1 MFQNFDAP
9 SAPVTGDSR
18 LRDLRNWMQ
27 AQQVSMVLVPH
38 NDEQF
43 NEYLPVNKERLAWIS
58 GFTGSAGSALI
69 TLQDAILFVDGRY
82 TLQAAEQADGN
93 HWRVESLIDNPP
105 HKWLQSNASSEDGIG
120 IDPWLHSASQVKQ
133 LNGAA
138 EASGAVVRHLPENP
152 IDAIWHDQPPTPL
165 EPTRIHDFSFAGRT
179 TADKLEEMQTKLE
192 ANKADLCV
200 LTDPSSICWL
210 FNIRGNDVVHTPI
223 TLAHAILRN
232 DNEPLLFIDQRKL
245 DIETKAFLTQVA
257 DLHPPSDLEAV
268 LEDISPQSR
277 VMLDSGICPFGF
289 NQLVEKA
296 KGTVVDA
303 KDPVSLARATKNDV
317 ELDGA
322 RNAHRRDGA
331 AMVTFLA
338 WLNEQR
344 AETMNEISVAQK
356 LEQIRFEMAG
366 NMPMRDVSFDTIS
379 GSGPNG
385 AIVHYRVNQDT
396 NRQLQN
402 GELYLCDSGA
412 QYDDGTTDITRTM
425 AIGTPGEDERRAYTL
440 VLKGHIAIALARFPG
455 GTRGMDID
463 ILARMALWQH
473 GMDYAHGTGH
483 GIGSYLAVHE
493 GPQNIS
499 KRGTQELLPGM
510 ILSNE
515 PGYYRTGRF
524 GIRIENLI
532 IVREALEIDGGD
544 RPMMGF
550 ETITMAPLDQ
560 RLIDPVLMS
569 DDELHWLNAYH
580 GWVRRE
586 LEPLVD
592 DATADW
598 LQAATEP
605 MIRDL
610 PSASA

>member
-1 MFQNFDAP
+1 M
-9 SAPVTGDSR
+9 
-18 LRDLRNWMQ
+18 
-27 AQQVSMVLVPH
+27 
-38 NDEQF
+38 
-43 NEYLPVNKERLAWIS
+43 
-58 GFTGSAGSALI
+58 
-69 TLQDAILFVDGRY
+69 
-82 TLQAAEQADGN
+82 
-93 HWRVESLIDNPP
+93 
-105 HKWLQSNASSEDGIG
+105 
-120 IDPWLHSASQVKQ
+120 
-133 LNGAA
+133 
-138 EASGAVVRHLPENP
+138 
-152 IDAIWHDQPPTPL
+152 
-165 EPTRIHDFSFAGRT
+165 
-179 TADKLEEMQTKLE
+179 
-192 ANKADLCV
+192 
-200 LTDPSSICWL
+200 
-210 FNIRGNDVVHTPI
+210 
-223 TLAHAILRN
+223 
-232 DNEPLLFIDQRKL
+232 
-245 DIETKAFLTQVA
+245 
-257 DLHPPSDLEAV
+257 
-268 LEDISPQSR
+268 
-277 VMLDSGICPFGF
+277 
-289 NQLVEKA
+289 
-296 KGTVVDA
+296 
-303 KDPVSLARATKNDV
+303 
-317 ELDGA
+317 
-322 RNAHRRDGA
+322 
-331 AMVTFLA
+331 
-338 WLNEQR
+338 
-344 AETMNEISVAQK
+344 
-356 LEQIRFEMAG
+356 
-366 NMPMRDVSFDTIS
+366 
-379 GSGPNG
+379 
-385 AIVHYRVNQDT
+385 
-396 NRQLQN
+396 
-402 GELYLCDSGA
+402 
-412 QYDDGTTDITRTM
+412 
-425 AIGTPGEDERRAYTL
+425 
-440 VLKGHIAIALARFPG
+440 KGHIAIALARFPA